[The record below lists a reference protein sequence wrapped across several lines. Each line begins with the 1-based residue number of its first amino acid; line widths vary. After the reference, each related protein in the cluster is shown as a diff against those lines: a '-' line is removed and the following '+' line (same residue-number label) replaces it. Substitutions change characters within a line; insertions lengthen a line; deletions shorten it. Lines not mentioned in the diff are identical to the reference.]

1 MMSRSPS
8 VTCRSALTLLVAAA
22 IVLALPAI
30 ASAESYVLTAGNW
43 GQSQS
48 AAVAAA
54 GGTVVWSH
62 GNTGIAVATSDDP
75 GFAAAAQASGAI
87 QTATPDFQV
96 QWQPDVPEQAVTSGD
111 ERFFPLQWN
120 LTAVEAEA
128 AWAAGCTGDGARV
141 AVLDGGIY
149 SAHQDLDG
157 NLDVAC
163 SASFVA
169 GQPFNNDL
177 GTFWHGTHVAGIVA
191 AEDNGIG
198 TLGVAPDATII
209 GVKVLHGGS
218 GSFGAVIGGILYA
231 SDPAAFGAASCARAD
246 IINMSLGAVFPKS
259 ASGAGPLVGALN
271 QAVNFAASQGVLVI
285 SAAGNNGVDIR
296 DFPSFTFVPA
306 DSGSGLAVSATG
318 PVGFALGATN
328 FRRPASYSNF
338 GSGFVQVAGP
348 GGDFV
353 LPGDDICAVPTNGG
367 PPVVNFCWVFDLVIS
382 TCRGPA
388 ASTTSYC
395 FAAGTSMA
403 TPAVAGV
410 AALIKAA
417 NPGISL
423 GALKTK
429 LFQSAD
435 DEGALG
441 NDAFYGHG
449 FANAFR
455 ACTE

>member
-1 MMSRSPS
+1 MRRSPS
-8 VTCRSALTLLVAAA
+8 PRRTLLTLMIAAV
-22 IVLALPAI
+22 VLALPAI
-30 ASAESYVLTAGNW
+30 ASAESYVLTAGKW
-43 GQSQS
+43 GSSQS

-54 GGTVVWSH
+54 GGTVVWNH
-62 GNTGIAVATSDDP
+62 GKTGIAVVTSDNP
-75 GFAAAAQASGAI
+75 GFAEAAQASGAF
-87 QTATPDFQV
+87 QTATQDFQV
-96 QWQPDVPEQAVTSGD
+96 QWQPDVPEQAITSGD
-111 ERFFPLQWN
+111 ERFFPLQWS
-120 LTAVEAEA
+120 LTALEAEA

-141 AVLDGGIY
+141 AVLDGGIH
-149 SAHQDLDG
+149 STHQDLDG

-169 GQPFNNDL
+169 GQPFNNDT

-231 SDPAAFGAASCARAD
+231 ADPAAFGAASCARAD
-246 IINMSLGAVFPKS
+246 IINMSLGAQFNKNLG
-259 ASGAGPLVGALN
+259 GAGPLVAALAK
-271 QAVNFAASQGVLVI
+271 AVNFAGSKGVLVL
-285 SAAGNNGVDIR
+285 SAAANSGIDYGQAGNLTV
-296 DFPSFTFVPA
+296 VPCE
-306 DSGSGLAVSATG
+306 SGSGSCVSATG
-318 PVGFALGATN
+318 PEGFALGATN

-338 GSGFVQVAGP
+338 GEGLIWVAGP
-348 GGDFV
+348 GGDFT

-367 PPVVNFCWVFDLVIS
+367 PPVVNFCWVFDLVLS
-382 TCRGPA
+382 TCRGA
-388 ASTTSYC
+388 GASTTSYC

-410 AALIKAA
+410 AALIKGA

-423 GALKTK
+423 GALKAK
-429 LFQSAD
+429 LAQTAD
-435 DEGALG
+435 DEGASG
-441 NDAFYGHG
+441 HDEFYGHG

>member
-1 MMSRSPS
+1 MHRSPS
-8 VTCRSALTLLVAAA
+8 LHRSHLTLLVAAA
-22 IVLALPAI
+22 VVLALPTI
-30 ASAESYVLTAGNW
+30 ASAESYVLTASQWGN
-43 GQSQS
+43 SQD

-54 GGTVVWSH
+54 GGSVIWSH
-62 GNTGIAVATSDDP
+62 GNTGIGVATSDDP
-75 GFAAAAQASGAI
+75 GFAEAAQASGAFLS
-87 QTATPDFQV
+87 ATQDFEV
-96 QWQPDVPEQAVTSGD
+96 QWQPDVPQQAVTSED
-111 ERFFPLQWN
+111 ERFFPLQWS

-141 AVLDGGIY
+141 AILDGGIY
-149 SAHQDLDG
+149 SAHQDLDD

-163 SASFVA
+163 SVSFVA

-198 TLGVAPDATII
+198 TLGVAPDATLI

-231 SDPAAFGAASCARAD
+231 SDPAAFGLGGCARAD
-246 IINMSLGAVFPKS
+246 IINMSLGALFSKS
-259 ASGAGPLVGALN
+259 APGAGPLIGALN
-271 QAVNFAASQGVLVI
+271 QAVNFAGSQGVLVI
-285 SAAGNNGVDIR
+285 SATGNNGVDIR

-338 GSGFVQVAGP
+338 GDGFVSVAGP

-353 LPGDDICAVPTNGG
+353 LPGDDVCAVPTNGG
-367 PPVVNFCWVFDLVIS
+367 PPVVAPCWVFDLVIS
-382 TCRGPA
+382 PCRGSG

-403 TPAVAGV
+403 TPAASGV
-410 AALIKAA
+410 AALIKGA
-417 NPGISL
+417 NPGISR
-423 GALKTK
+423 GALKSQ
-429 LFQSAD
+429 LFDTAD
-435 DEGALG
+435 DEGAAG
-441 NDAFYGHG
+441 DDEFYGHG
-449 FANAFR
+449 FVNAFR